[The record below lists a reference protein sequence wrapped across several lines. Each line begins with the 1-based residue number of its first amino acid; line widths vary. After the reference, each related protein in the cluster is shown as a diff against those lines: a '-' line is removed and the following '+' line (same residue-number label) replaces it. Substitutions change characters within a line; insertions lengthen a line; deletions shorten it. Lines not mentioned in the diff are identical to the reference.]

1 MVVGFFCIA
10 NRIGVGQVWCIT
22 RSIVFFIGHLI
33 VMIQSNLS
41 LIVQKLRRFFFPGED
56 NCNAQY
62 GINNV
67 LIPVYLTKCGLKF

>member
-1 MVVGFFCIA
+1 MVHHLEHRFCYWPFNSNDTIKLKF
-10 NRIGVGQVWCIT
+10 NRSKIKKI
-22 RSIVFFIGHLI
+22 
-33 VMIQSNLS
+33 
-41 LIVQKLRRFFFPGED
+41 FFPGED